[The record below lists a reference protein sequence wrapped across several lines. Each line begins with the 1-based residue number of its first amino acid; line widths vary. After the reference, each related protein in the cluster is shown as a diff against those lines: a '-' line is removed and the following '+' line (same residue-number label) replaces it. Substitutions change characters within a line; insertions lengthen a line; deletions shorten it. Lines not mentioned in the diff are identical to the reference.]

1 MDEGAHQSI
10 TQHQAYITPTVE
22 NIDIQTSVIIPHEG
36 NNYRIFI
43 STDKMQCFIC
53 KHANHIASNCPNST
67 PVDPEESE
75 TTAHADNPVESEI
88 SAHAD
93 TPMESKITAHANT
106 SAEQST
112 SSPTDFSSSPETLQN
127 LNDSLRTGQKRIHPS
142 SSDQNSPPET
152 P

>member
-1 MDEGAHQSI
+1 
-10 TQHQAYITPTVE
+10 
-22 NIDIQTSVIIPHEG
+22 
-36 NNYRIFI
+36 
-43 STDKMQCFIC
+43 MQCFIC
-53 KHANHIASNCPNST
+53 KQANHIASNCPNST
-67 PVDPEESE
+67 PVDPVESE
-75 TTAHADNPVESEI
+75 TTAYADNPVESEI

-93 TPMESKITAHANT
+93 TPMKSEITAHANT

-152 P
+152 PEIDLLPPQTPSNTSTTNSPPKKYPKNPKICYETHTKEG